1 MGRGEGGPRLFD
13 HAPRAPPAGAYRR
26 RRDLVPG
33 PQPPRRERR
42 RHSRRAADV
51 GSAPV
56 SPGRRSPE
64 EARGADEQSPRPR
77 DLDDLPGAD
86 VLVEPRPPG
95 RVPGRRGADV
105 PAPTGDLRPSALA
118 PRPHRG
124 GPRSLPTG
132 GGLRR
137 SLGAGA
143 PRGRVLRALPAATG
157 EEPCPDRAVR
167 VSDRR
172 ADRASPAPRGPSTSR
187 GRLVAPV
194 PEAPR
199 CDGRDP
205 LRPGGGAT
213 LTALLGP
220 TRRRCVRPQEE
231 SASESRAAPCLVH

>member
-1 MGRGEGGPRLFD
+1 MGWGEDGPRLFD
-13 HAPRAPPAGAYRR
+13 HAPTAAPAGAYRR
-26 RRDLVPG
+26 RRDLVPR
-33 PQPPRRERR
+33 PQPPRRERG

-64 EARGADEQSPRPR
+64 ETPGADEQSPRPR

-143 PRGRVLRALPAATG
+143 PPGLVLPALRAATG
-157 EEPCPDRAVR
+157 QDPCPDLR
-167 VSDRR
+167 V
-172 ADRASPAPRGPSTSR
+172 GVR
-187 GRLVAPV
+187 GRQA
-194 PEAPR
+194 
-199 CDGRDP
+199 
-205 LRPGGGAT
+205 
-213 LTALLGP
+213 
-220 TRRRCVRPQEE
+220 
-231 SASESRAAPCLVH
+231 